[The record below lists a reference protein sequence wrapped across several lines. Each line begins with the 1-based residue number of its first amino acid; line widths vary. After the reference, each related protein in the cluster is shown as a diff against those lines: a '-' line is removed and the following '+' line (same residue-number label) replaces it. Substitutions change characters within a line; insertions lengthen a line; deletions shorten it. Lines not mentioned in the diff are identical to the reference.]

1 MLGDFEILPFTALK
15 GVEMLFR
22 ISLAAF
28 GGGMIG
34 YERRHSSAPSGIR
47 PLALVSSFERS

>member
-1 MLGDFEILPFTALK
+1 
-15 GVEMLFR
+15 MLFH

-28 GGGMIG
+28 VGGMIG